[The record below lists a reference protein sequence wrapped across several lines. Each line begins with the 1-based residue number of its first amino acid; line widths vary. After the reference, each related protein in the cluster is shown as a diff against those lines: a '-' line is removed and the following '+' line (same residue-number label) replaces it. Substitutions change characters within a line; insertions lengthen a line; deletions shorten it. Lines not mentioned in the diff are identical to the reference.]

1 MIKTDII
8 LNGRFLELIND
19 VSMPFTYQIADVKDP
34 SKKNTNFS
42 KTITL
47 PGTRVNNEVFG
58 WIWDT
63 NVSINSSG
71 SVNFTPSFN
80 PNKKADVVILYDG
93 AEIFK
98 GFMKLDRIKV
108 LSDYKIEYDV
118 TCFGKLKD
126 LFLEIGEKTLGEL
139 DLSKYNHNYT
149 YDILKASWDN
159 YIYKDGQV
167 VPFNKGDGY
176 VYPMVDYAMNNN
188 FDWKVTHFYPCIY
201 YKTIINEII
210 TQAGFKYDGAIFNDN
225 DFKSLVV
232 NYGNGDLKL
241 STTQIDDRTFR
252 ASSTALQKYDV
263 SFGAVIGTGGNNRTL
278 QVNKINFTDDTTSP
292 NFDPGNNYDTITSR
306 YKAPFSG
313 LFKFTASV
321 DFSATHMPQNA
332 SSTFTLAIQKIG
344 DLIIRRGIPTSVGGT
359 TYTYI
364 DINYLPVYVQAFNGN
379 NQTPQNSLLMTFSTP
394 ITSGTTSLSI
404 NASNIVNVNLA
415 KDDIIEATFSRT
427 TGLVN
432 ASVFGLTGAQ
442 RNVYGDLVTSGS
454 HMILNVEIGSNL
466 KCELPLTS
474 LAEGDLVQMSN
485 ILPPT
490 IKQKD
495 FLSSFFKLFNIYTE
509 TDKDELNYLHFESR
523 PDFYA
528 TSGTIRNWDNK
539 LDYSQ
544 NYEVIPM
551 GDLDARTYMFKFKD
565 DGDFW
570 NDFYKKKYGETYGQK
585 KFDIDNDWLNN
596 TNLTEVIFSPTPL
609 VDRVGDD
616 KIIPR
621 IFQLNNNGQ
630 AVPKISNLR
639 LWYYGGVKTTA
650 NPYNIITSSGTTY
663 QQTSYAYA
671 GHLDDVQNP
680 TFDVN
685 FYLPIEVF
693 YTATTYTN
701 NNIFNKYYKQFI
713 NEITSKDSKIFK
725 GQFHLNALDIALLN
739 FRDLYY
745 FHGDYWILNK
755 IYDYNPIEQNKTT
768 TCEFLKLKGGVP
780 FIPTSGTTNG
790 GNDVKFDND
799 VWPTYNDSIPRDG
812 NIYNSDAVVTGSDV
826 VVSESTQGAMI
837 NGKLVSVGGNTQ
849 LVTILSSSGTTVAGG
864 VERVTVINSDN
875 AIIDT
880 TYTGKTVING
890 TIYGQKNIIWSNTTY
905 TFDGTESGALG
916 LFEIGGNVN
925 VYLPYPSQIQ
935 NGYTIEIKNIN
946 NGGWKV
952 TLIIQSDSIS
962 PTYPAID
969 SVNPTSFSINPGDH
983 HNFTYYDEF
992 WLIH

>member
-176 VYPMVDYAMNNN
+176 VYPMVDYAMNNTI
-188 FDWKVTHFYPCIY
+188 DWKTEHFYPCIY
-201 YKTIINEII
+201 YKTVLHEII
-210 TQAGFKYDGAIFNDN
+210 SQAGFKYDGAIFNDN
-225 DFKSLVV
+225 DFNSLVV
-232 NYGNGDLKL
+232 NYGNGNLKL
-241 STTQIDDRTFR
+241 SSSQIDNRTFK
-252 ASSTALQKYDV
+252 ASNTSDQRFDV
-263 SFGAVIGTGGNNRTL
+263 SFGKLIDYGSGITNRFNNPQTVLFQNDSTGNNFDGGNN
-278 QVNKINFTDDTTSP
+278 FDTT
-292 NFDPGNNYDTITSR
+292 
-306 YKAPFSG
+306 
-313 LFKFTASV
+313 
-321 DFSATHMPQNA
+321 
-332 SSTFTLAIQKIG
+332 SSTFTVPYNGLITFETQIDLSITHMPNAATAYIAPAVFLQGWLEIVKNGSQILASLPIYMLEDG
-344 DLIIRRGIPTSVGGT
+344 
-359 TYTYI
+359 YYAN
-364 DINYLPVYVQAFNGN
+364 NYEPPGQIYLY
-379 NQTPQNSLLMTFSTP
+379 FSSP
-394 ITSGTTSLSI
+394 ITSGTTSLTRTLNLSI
-404 NASNIVNVNLA
+404 QQTFQVGDYVNVFIRRDIGTLTDNSGNILNFYNEDPLSVTSYAKFNL
-415 KDDIIEATFSRT
+415 K
-427 TGLVN
+427 TGSFFQN
-432 ASVFGLTGAQ
+432 SIASV
-442 RNVYGDLVTSGS
+442 NV
-454 HMILNVEIGSNL
+454 
-466 KCELPLTS
+466 
-474 LAEGDLVQMSN
+474 AEGDLIDMSN
-485 ILPPT
+485 VLPPT

-551 GDLDARTYMFKFKD
+551 GDLDARTYLFKFKD
-565 DGDFW
+565 DGDYW
-570 NDFYKKKYGETYGQK
+570 NDYYKKKYGETYGQR
-585 KFDIDNDWLNN
+585 KFDIDNDWLVN

-609 VDRVGDD
+609 VERLGDD

-621 IFQLNNNGQ
+621 IFQINNNGQ

-650 NPYNIITSSGTTY
+650 NPYNIITSSGTHQLT
-663 QQTSYAYA
+663 TYAYA

-680 TFDVN
+680 TYDVN
-685 FYLPIEVF
+685 YYLPIEVF

-725 GQFHLNALDIALLN
+725 GQFHLNPLDIALLN

-780 FIPTSGTTNG
+780 FYPTSGTTNG
-790 GNDVKFDND
+790 GSGKPLGDDDIFPVG
-799 VWPTYNDSIPRDG
+799 NDSIPYDS
-812 NIYNSDAVVTGSDV
+812 NVNSTGVVVTGF
-826 VVSESTQGAMI
+826 
-837 NGKLVSVGGNTQ
+837 GNTVSSTSDSVIVVGDSNTVGSGVSTVS
-849 LVTILSSSGTTVAGG
+849 LISSSGTIVYGG
-864 VERVTVINSDN
+864 VERVTLINTFDKHIDN
-875 AIIDT
+875 S
-880 TYTGKTVING
+880 YTNKTVING
-890 TIYGQKNIIWSNTTY
+890 TVYGQKNIIWSSGTY
-905 TFDGTESGALG
+905 TFNGTDSGALAV
-916 LFEIGGNVN
+916 FEIGGNVN
-925 VYLPYPSQIQ
+925 VYLPYPSQIK

-969 SVNPTSFSINPGDH
+969 SGNPTSFSINPGDH

>member
-1 MIKTDII
+1 MKTDII
-8 LNGRFLELIND
+8 LNGHYLELISD
-19 VSMPFTYQIADVKDP
+19 VSMPFTYQIADVKNP
-34 SKKNTNFS
+34 SAKNTNFS

-47 PGTRVNNEVFG
+47 PGTSINNEIFG
-58 WIWDT
+58 WLWDT
-63 NVSINSSG
+63 NVTVNSSG
-71 SVNFTPSFN
+71 SINFTPSFN
-80 PNKKADVVILYDG
+80 PNKKADVIILYDG
-93 AEIFK
+93 AEVFK

-108 LSDYKIEYDV
+108 LADYKIEYDV

-126 LFLEIGEKTLGEL
+126 LFLEIGEKTLAEL

-159 YIYKDGQV
+159 YIYKNG
-167 VPFNKGDGY
+167 VPTAFNKGDGY

-188 FDWKVTHFYPCIY
+188 FDWKVTHFFPCIY
-201 YKTIINEII
+201 YKTVIQEII
-210 TQAGFKYDGAIFNDN
+210 AQAGFQYDGDIFDDN
-225 DFKSLVV
+225 VFKSLVV

-241 STTQIDDRTFR
+241 STSQIDNRTFR
-252 ASSTALQKYDV
+252 ASSTSIQKFDV
-263 SFGAVIGTGGNNRTL
+263 SFGAVIGTGGNNRTNQNNQL
-278 QVNKINFTDDTTSP
+278 LFTDDTNTP
-292 NFDPGNNYDTITSR
+292 NFDPGNNYNTSTST
-306 YKAPFSG
+306 YKVPFTG
-313 LFKFTASV
+313 LYKFTASV

-332 SSTFTLAIQKIG
+332 SSDFTFVIQKIG
-344 DLIIRRGIPTSVGGT
+344 DLIIRRGIPTSVGAT
-359 TYTYI
+359 SYTFV
-364 DINYLPVYVQAFNGN
+364 DINYLPVYVQEYNGF

-394 ITSGTTSLSI
+394 ITSGTTSTSV
-404 NASNIVNVNLA
+404 NASNIVNVFLN
-415 KDDIIEATFSRT
+415 KDDVIQATFRRE
-427 TGLVN
+427 LAEVP
-432 ASVFGLTGAQ
+432 AYAFGLTGLP
-442 RNVYGDLVTSGS
+442 RNIYGDFPTSGS
-454 HMILNVEIGSNL
+454 HMILNATVGSNL
-466 KCELPLTS
+466 KCELPLIS
-474 LAEGDLVQMSN
+474 LSEGDLVQMSN

-495 FLSSFFKLFNIYTE
+495 FLSTFFKLFNIYTE
-509 TDKDELNYLHFESR
+509 NDEFQPNLLYFETR

-528 TSGTIRNWDNK
+528 TSGGIQNWDDK

-544 NYEVIPM
+544 NYEVVPM

-565 DGDFW
+565 DGDYW
-570 NDFYKKKYGETYGQK
+570 NDFYKKKYGETYGQI
-585 KFDIDNDWLNN
+585 KFDIDNDWLSN
-596 TNLTEVIFSPTPL
+596 TNTNEVIFSPTPL
-609 VDRVGDD
+609 VDRGGDD
-616 KIIPR
+616 KILPR
-621 IFQLNNNGQ
+621 IFQINNNGQ

-701 NNIFNKYYKQFI
+701 NNFFNKYYKQFI
-713 NEITSKDSKIFK
+713 TEITSRDSKLFK
-725 GQFHLNALDIALLN
+725 GQFHLTPRDIATLN
-739 FRDLYY
+739 FRDKFY

-755 IYDYNPIEQNKTT
+755 IYDYNPAERNKTT

-780 FIPTSGTTNG
+780 FIASSGTTNG
-790 GNDVKFDND
+790 GNDVQIGDD
-799 VWPTYNDSIPRDG
+799 VWPTYNDSIPRDS

-826 VVSESTQGAMI
+826 LVNDSAQGTMI
-837 NGKLVSVGGNTQ
+837 NGRLVTVGANTK

>member
-8 LNGRFLELIND
+8 LNGRFLELTND

-47 PGTRVNNEVFG
+47 PGTRINNDVFG
-58 WIWDT
+58 YIWDT

-241 STTQIDDRTFR
+241 STTQIDNRTFR
-252 ASSTALQKYDV
+252 ASNTSVQKFDV
-263 SFGAVIGTGGNNRTL
+263 SFGALTGIGGNNRTS
-278 QVNKINFTDDTTSP
+278 QNNQIIFNDDSTSP
-292 NFDPGNNYDTITSR
+292 NFDPGNNYNTGTST
-306 YKAPFSG
+306 YKVPYTG
-313 LFKFTASV
+313 LYKFTASV

-332 SSTFTLAIQKIG
+332 SSDFTFVIEKIG
-344 DLIIRRGIPTSVGGT
+344 DLIIRRGVPTSVGAS
-359 TYTYI
+359 TYNFF
-364 DINYLPVYVQAFNGN
+364 DINYLPVYVQEYNGS

-394 ITSGTTSLSI
+394 ITSGTTSSSI
-404 NASNIVNVNLA
+404 NASNIVNVFLN
-415 KDDIIEATFSRT
+415 KDDVIQATFRRE
-427 TGLVN
+427 LAEVP
-432 ASVFGLTGAQ
+432 AYAFGLTGLP
-442 RNVYGDLVTSGS
+442 RNIYGDFPSSGS
-454 HMILNVEIGSNL
+454 HMILNVDIGSHL
-466 KCELPLTS
+466 KCELPLIS

-495 FLSSFFKLFNIYTE
+495 FLSSFFKLFNVYTE

-596 TNLTEVIFSPTPL
+596 TNVTEVIFSPTPL

-663 QQTSYAYA
+663 QQTTYAYA

-713 NEITSKDSKIFK
+713 TEITSKDSKIFK

-780 FIPTSGTTNG
+780 FVASSGTTNG
-790 GNDVKFDND
+790 GNDVQIGDD
-799 VWPTYNDSIPRDG
+799 IWPTYNDSIPRDS

-826 VVSESTQGAMI
+826 IVSESTQGAMI
-837 NGKLVSVGGNTQ
+837 NGRLVSVGGNTK

-864 VERVTVINSDN
+864 VERVTLINSDN
-875 AIIDT
+875 AVIDT
-880 TYTGKTVING
+880 TYSGKTIINN
-890 TIYGQKNIIWSNTTY
+890 TVYGQKNVIWTNSTY
-905 TFDGTESGALG
+905 TFDGTESGALA
-916 LFEIGGNVN
+916 LFEISANTTC
-925 VYLPYPSQIQ
+925 YLPFPSQIQ
-935 NGYTIEIKNIN
+935 NGYSIEIKNAN
-946 NGGWKV
+946 NTAKQLTV
-952 TLIIQSDSIS
+952 SIQSDSVI
-962 PTYPAID
+962 PTWA
-969 SVNPTSFSINPGDH
+969 PGDSTDPVVFKL
-983 HNFTYYDEF
+983 NEGDANFFTYYNEF
-992 WLIH
+992 WYIH